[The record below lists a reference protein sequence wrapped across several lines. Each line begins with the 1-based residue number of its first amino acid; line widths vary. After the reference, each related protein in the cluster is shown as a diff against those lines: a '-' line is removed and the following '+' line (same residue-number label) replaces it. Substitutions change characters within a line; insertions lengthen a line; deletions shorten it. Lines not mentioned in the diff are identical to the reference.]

1 MGIEKKKKEEEMVV
15 EAFSW
20 EKAPCLL
27 CSWGYVCG
35 CKPQMRCCGKY
46 GVKPG
51 AIYYKGADCPHYREL
66 PDIPKALEYRKK
78 VK

>member
-1 MGIEKKKKEEEMVV
+1 MDKEIKDEEMVI
-15 EAFSW
+15 EAYNW
-20 EKAPCLL
+20 AKAPCLL
-27 CSWGYVCG
+27 CMWAYVYG

-51 AIYYKGADCPHYREL
+51 TIYYKGADCPHYREL
-66 PDIPKALEYRKK
+66 PSIPKELEYRKK